1 MAITAIDEQ
10 VFAAPSHAAHSTAGE
25 RMHRFRNR
33 PAQLRLT
40 DFDSRDHPPGKVR
53 REPATRNF
61 DFRKLGHCAEL
72 CREGGLCGAPNIPKI
87 GRIPMLTRLL
97 LSLAVAVFFHGAALA
112 QADKQIEDVDEPAL
126 YDMLLGEIALQRGDY
141 ALAAKTYLELA
152 KQSRDPRVARR
163 AVEVANQGKLTDLA
177 IDAARTW
184 LDIEPQSPA
193 ALQVLAAL
201 LISAK
206 KVDEAEPVIDRLLA
220 AEGVS
225 MERGFLQLNRLLAGN
240 PDKAANLRVVRT
252 LAAKHAKLPEAQI
265 AVAQAAAAANDDKA
279 AIAAARRAAE
289 MRPEWEVP
297 AVLEAQILQKRS
309 TSDAAKRLAQ
319 FVEKNPGS
327 REGRLNYARAL
338 ILDKKVP
345 EARKQFETLLA
356 QNPRDTQ
363 LTYMVGV
370 TALQLKDYAVAEDSM
385 KRLVSNREYRDPD
398 GARYILGQ
406 IAEEKKDWPQAIQW
420 YGEIQEG
427 EHAVPARLRTAN
439 AISKQGKLDAALDYL
454 RKASDEYPG
463 QEVQFTVA
471 EAQLLRD
478 ANRNSEAFDLLDK
491 ALKEEPEQPELLYDY
506 ALTAEKLEKYDV
518 LEANLKKLIE
528 VRPEHAHAY
537 NALGY
542 SFAERNVRLKEAR
555 QLIEK
560 AVELAPEDYFILDS
574 LGWVQYREG
583 NLKGAADTLRRAYGG
598 RPDAEIG
605 AHLGEVLWAMG
616 DKSEANR
623 VWNESLKSAPDN
635 ETLQK
640 TIKRLRK

>member
-1 MAITAIDEQ
+1 
-10 VFAAPSHAAHSTAGE
+10 
-25 RMHRFRNR
+25 
-33 PAQLRLT
+33 
-40 DFDSRDHPPGKVR
+40 
-53 REPATRNF
+53 
-61 DFRKLGHCAEL
+61 
-72 CREGGLCGAPNIPKI
+72 
-87 GRIPMLTRLL
+87 MLIRLL
-97 LSLAVAVFFHGAALA
+97 LSLAVSLFVASAAVA
-112 QADKQIEDVDEPAL
+112 QADKQVPEQVDEPAL

-152 KQSRDPRVARR
+152 KQTRDPRVARR
-163 AVEVANQGKLTDLA
+163 AVEIANQGKLTDLA
-177 IDAARTW
+177 IEAARTW
-184 LDIEPQSPA
+184 QNIEPQSPA

-206 KVDEAEPVIDRLLA
+206 KVDEAEPVIDKLLS

-240 PDKAANLRVVRT
+240 PDKAANLRVVRSLT
-252 LAAKHAKLPEAQI
+252 SKHANLPEAQI
-265 AVAQAAAAANDDKA
+265 ALAQAAALANDDKA
-279 AIAAARRAAE
+279 AIAAARRAGE
-289 MRPEWEVP
+289 MRPDWELP
-297 AVLEAQILQKRS
+297 AVLEAQVLQKRS
-309 TSDAAKRLAQ
+309 TSDAAKRLGQ

-338 ILDKKVP
+338 ILDKKVA

-356 QNPRDTQ
+356 ANPNDTQ

-370 TALQLKDYAVAEDSM
+370 TALQLKDYTVAEDTM
-385 KRLVSNREYRDPD
+385 KRLVNNPQYRDQD

-406 IAEEKKDWPQAIQW
+406 IAEEKKDWPQAIKW

-427 EHAVPARLRTAN
+427 EQAVPARLRTAN
-439 AISKQGKLDAALDYL
+439 AIAKQGKLDSALEFL
-454 RKASDEYPG
+454 RKASDEFPG

-478 ANRNSEAFDLLDK
+478 ANRNGEAFALLDK
-491 ALKEEPEQPELLYDY
+491 ALKEDPEQPELLYDY

-518 LEANLKKLIE
+518 LEANLRKLIE

-542 SFAERNVRLKEAR
+542 SFAERNMRLPEAR
-555 QLIEK
+555 ELIEK
-560 AVELAPEDYFILDS
+560 ALQLAPEDYFIIDS

-583 NLKGAADTLRRAYGG
+583 NLKGAAETLRRAYSG

-605 AHLGEVLWAMG
+605 AHLGEVLWVMG
-616 DKSEANR
+616 DRIEANR
-623 VWNESLKSAPDN
+623 VWNESLKTAPDN
-635 ETLQK
+635 ETLLK